1 MNFSEGFIRRPI
13 ATSLLMA
20 AIALFGVVAYRS
32 LPVSDMP
39 NVDMPVIHVQA
50 NLPGADP
57 GTMAS
62 SVATVLERQFTT
74 IAGVDQMKSG
84 RQAGNTQIQL
94 QFDINRDIDGAS
106 VDVQTAIAE
115 ALPLLPPGMPSPP
128 SFKKNNPNS
137 DPIVQLYMTSP
148 TLSLWEL
155 DDYAENTIAPRI
167 AMMSGV
173 SQVQVQGAAKYAVRV
188 QLDPDKLVAKKVGIN
203 EVADAIGAWNSNS
216 PTGTLNGPRQAYNV
230 KTNGDLSNAKEF
242 GQVAVAW
249 RNGSPIRLNEVANV
263 IDSVENELNASWVY
277 SGGNVSRAIR
287 LEVQK
292 QPGAN
297 TIEVADR
304 VKALLPAFEKQ
315 LPESVTI
322 GLRGDRSRSIREAF
336 IDMQRTMAITL
347 LLVVVVIFLF
357 LRSGRATIIPALA
370 LPFSL
375 LGTLAVMALL
385 GYSLNTLSM
394 MALIL
399 SVCFVVDDAI
409 VMLENVVRHIERGLT
424 PMQAA
429 LLGSKEIAFTILSMT
444 LSLAAVFIPLLFM
457 GGILGRM
464 LREFAV
470 TICAAILVSGL
481 VSITLTPMLASKLL
495 RSKNE
500 DQKRGHG
507 HIYWAMEKVFQ
518 GMYRFYEWSL
528 GGVLKHR
535 TAMGMLFL
543 ATLAGTYYLYTKV
556 PTGLAPEGN
565 DDFLYVNMETAQGT
579 SFYKLVEYQRT
590 VAEVVRQE
598 PNIETFMTQVG
609 GGNNGRQSN
618 FQVLLKPRRQR
629 TSTASQIAQR
639 LRAKMQNFPGVRV
652 NVNVQPSLR
661 LPGINNQWSNQRA
674 NYEFALQGPDI
685 DELYVQAA
693 KMEEAIL
700 TVPEVQDVGTDL
712 AFRNP
717 RINIEVDRERA
728 ALYGLNPNDIQN
740 ALYGAYGPRIASTIY
755 SPKAQYRVV
764 MEVEPKYQAFAD
776 YLSKIYFKTNTGALV
791 PLDSLARTKQDV
803 GPQSINHVGQLPSVT
818 VSFNLKPGISLGD
831 VVGKLDDLAKKT
843 LPGTISAKFSG
854 NAQAF
859 QDSVKDMGVLF
870 LVAVLVVYIV
880 LGALYESYIHPLTIL
895 SGLPSAC
902 LGALLTLY
910 LTGSELNMYS
920 FVGMIMLAGIVK
932 KNAIMQVDFAL
943 AEERLGA
950 TPLEAIY
957 RGCLI
962 RFRPIMMTTAAA
974 ILGSLPVALGWG
986 SGGETRRPIGL
997 TVLGGIVV
1005 SQIMTLYLTPIVYT
1019 YMAGLS
1025 RRISSRPKMIPVQP
1039 APSFGD

>member
-1 MNFSEGFIRRPI
+1 
-13 ATSLLMA
+13 
-20 AIALFGVVAYRS
+20 
-32 LPVSDMP
+32 
-39 NVDMPVIHVQA
+39 
-50 NLPGADP
+50 
-57 GTMAS
+57 
-62 SVATVLERQFTT
+62 
-74 IAGVDQMKSG
+74 
-84 RQAGNTQIQL
+84 
-94 QFDINRDIDGAS
+94 
-106 VDVQTAIAE
+106 
-115 ALPLLPPGMPSPP
+115 
-128 SFKKNNPNS
+128 
-137 DPIVQLYMTSP
+137 
-148 TLSLWEL
+148 LWEL
-155 DDYAENTIAPRI
+155 DDYAENMIAPRI

-188 QLDPDKLVAKKVGIN
+188 QLDPDKLVAKKIGIN
-203 EVADAIGAWNSNS
+203 EVANAIGAWNSNS
-216 PTGTLNGPRQAYNV
+216 PTGTLNGPRQSYNV
-230 KTNGDLSNAKEF
+230 KTNGELSNAKEF

-263 IDSVENELNASWVY
+263 VDSVENELNASWVY
-277 SGGNVSRAIR
+277 SGGNVSRAVR

-315 LPESVTI
+315 LPESVTM
-322 GLRGDRSRSIREAF
+322 GLRGDRSRTIREAF
-336 IDMQRTMAITL
+336 TDMQRTMAITL
-347 LLVVVVIFLF
+347 VLVVVVIFLF

-375 LGTLAVMALL
+375 LGTLAVMALM
-385 GYSLNTLSM
+385 GFSLNTLSM

-409 VMLENVVRHIERGLT
+409 VMLENVVRHIEQGMNPRA
-424 PMQAA
+424 AA
-429 LLGSKEIAFTILSMT
+429 LVGSKEIGFTILSMT

-457 GGILGRM
+457 SGILGRM

-470 TICAAILVSGL
+470 TICAAILVSGV

-495 RSKNE
+495 RAKKDE
-500 DQKRGHG
+500 KHG
-507 HIYWAMEKVFQ
+507 RLFWAMEKVFQ
-518 GMYRFYEWSL
+518 GMFRFYEWTL

-535 TAMGMLFL
+535 TAMGMVFL
-543 ATLAGTYYLYTKV
+543 ATLGATYFLYTKV

-579 SFYKLVEYQRT
+579 SFYKLVEHQRA
-590 VAEVVRQE
+590 VAEVVRRE

-629 TSTASQIAQR
+629 NLTASQIAQR
-639 LRAKMQNFPGVRV
+639 LRAQMQNFPGVRV

-661 LPGINNQWSNQRA
+661 LPGINNQWGNQRA

-685 DELYVQAA
+685 EDLYVQAN

-712 AFRNP
+712 AFRSP
-717 RINIEVDRERA
+717 QINIEVDRERA

-764 MEVEPKYQAFAD
+764 MEVQPKYQAFAD
-776 YLSKIYFKTNTGALV
+776 YLSKISFKTNTGALV
-791 PLDSLARTKQDV
+791 PLDSLAKLKQGV

-818 VSFNLKPGISLGD
+818 VSFNLKPGIALGD

-843 LPGTISAKFSG
+843 LPGNITARFSG

-859 QDSVKDMGVLF
+859 QDSVAGMGVLF

-880 LGALYESYIHPLTIL
+880 LGVLYESYIHPLTIL

-910 LTGSELNMYS
+910 LTKSELNMYS

-997 TVLGGIVV
+997 TVLGGILV
-1005 SQIMTLYLTPIVYT
+1005 SQVMTLYLTPVVYT

-1025 RRISSRPKMIPVQP
+1025 RRIGSRRRMIPAEP
-1039 APSFGD
+1039 SPSFGD